1 MARSHGAL
9 AATRSCRG
17 QGRGGPSPGASG
29 GSSLHQHLGSHLASR
44 LRENRFLFP
53 NTHTHTHAHTQAQAL
68 ALVCFAL
75 SGLGDPAAP
84 TVCSLLGRGGSFY
97 EGWGPGHPLCGA
109 YARAPA
115 RPGMRS
121 ACPWEGTSRTEP
133 QAQLVSQAPRPR
145 AAPWRPSSQ
154 DHAHHVPGFSSSS
167 SRACVSRTDPEK
179 RGPLMDP
186 APC

>member
-1 MARSHGAL
+1 MARSQGAL
-9 AATRSCRG
+9 AATRSCRE
-17 QGRGGPSPGASG
+17 QGGRGPSPGASG
-29 GSSLHQHLGSHLASR
+29 GSSLSQHLGSHLASR

-115 RPGMRS
+115 SPGPGP
-121 ACPWEGTSRTEP
+121 ASRGC
-133 QAQLVSQAPRPR
+133 AQLVLGKGRPGRSPRLSSCPRPP
-145 AAPWRPSSQ
+145 APGQLPGVRP
-154 DHAHHVPGFSSSS
+154 PRTTPTM
-167 SRACVSRTDPEK
+167 SRASAPVPA
-179 RGPLMDP
+179 GPT
-186 APC
+186 